1 VKNILS
7 LLFFYLL
14 FQLWRLGGWWID
26 CRGLMEM
33 ASRRWLISFT
43 GWIALLMCFFFMF
56 FVDFYSQCK
65 TCFKLWIT
73 ESIVDLGCHMLW

>member
-1 VKNILS
+1 
-7 LLFFYLL
+7 L

-43 GWIALLMCFFFMF
+43 GWIALLMCFFLCSSLTSTLN
-56 FVDFYSQCK
+56 VKHVLSCG
-65 TCFKLWIT
+65 L
-73 ESIVDLGCHMLW
+73 LNRL